1 MPVSSVQSGYA
12 LINQS
17 QNLAKEAA
25 SEIAQQNTRE
35 DLEFNN
41 VEQAADTSRDIDR
54 EREIEANKESEKKKT
69 ASYEESLVKLN
80 QAQTYNQAGVN
91 VVQRSN
97 EIIGTLLDTHV

>member
-1 MPVSSVQSGYA
+1 MTVSSVQSGYS

-25 SEIAQQNTRE
+25 TEIARQPEPDNTKA
-35 DLEFNN
+35 LEFNKIDYEAK
-41 VEQAADTSRDIDR
+41 EQEVVREERNNTSDID
-54 EREIEANKESEKKKT
+54 
-69 ASYEESLVKLN
+69 SLNKLN
-80 QAQTYNQAGVN
+80 QASTYNQAGAN

>member
-17 QNLAKEAA
+17 QTLAKEAA
-25 SEIAQQNTRE
+25 SEIAQKNKE
-35 DLEFNN
+35 NDLEFNQ
-41 VEQAADTSRDIDR
+41 VERPSSQ
-54 EREIEANKESEKKKT
+54 EEIRSKEDDNKEKR
-69 ASYEESLVKLN
+69 ASSTEEALTKLN
-80 QAQTYNQAGVN
+80 QAKTYNQAGAN

>member
-1 MPVSSVQSGYA
+1 MSVSSVQSGYA

-25 SEIAQQNTRE
+25 NEIAQKNSRE
-35 DLEFNN
+35 DLEFNKLERPSDIEKEQE
-41 VEQAADTSRDIDR
+41 VEQKEAIR
-54 EREIEANKESEKKKT
+54 EEEKKKA

-97 EIIGTLLDTHV
+97 EVIGTLLDTHV